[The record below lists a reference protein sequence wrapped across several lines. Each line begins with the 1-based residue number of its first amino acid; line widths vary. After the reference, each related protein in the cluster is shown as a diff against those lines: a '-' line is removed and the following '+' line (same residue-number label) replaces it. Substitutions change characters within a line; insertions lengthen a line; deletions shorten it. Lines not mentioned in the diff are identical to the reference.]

1 VLGLDGSVP
10 PSDPPSQHQLD
21 RRRAAGLVLVAVLS
35 VQVGG
40 AIAATLI
47 PDVGVLGSVALRM
60 WFAAALLVAIAR
72 PRLGGRSRADWATAV
87 AFGVA
92 LLAMNSAFY
101 GSLARLPIGV
111 AVTVEFS
118 GPLLLAALTSRRGR
132 DLAAVGLALVGVV
145 LICEVLSV
153 APSDLDLHGIG
164 LAAAAGACW
173 AAYILLSGRAG
184 ARFEGLD
191 GIALSMAVAALLAVP
206 LGLTAPASDM
216 VRPEVLALG
225 LGVAVLSSALPYS
238 LELVALRSLPPGV
251 FGVLLSLEPAAAALA
266 GLVVLDQTLHAEQLV
281 GMVAVVAAGVLVLGR
296 GRAAGEPPPI
306 GTDPDVSGTMTR

>member
-1 VLGLDGSVP
+1 MV
-10 PSDPPSQHQLD
+10 
-21 RRRAAGLVLVAVLS
+21 AAVLS
-35 VQVGG
+35 VQLGG

-47 PDVGVLGSVALRM
+47 PEVGVLGSVALRM
-60 WFAAALLVAIAR
+60 WFAALLLLGIAR
-72 PRLGGRSRADWATAV
+72 PRLGGRSREDWTTAV

-101 GSLARLPIGV
+101 GSLERLPIGV

-118 GPLLLAALTSRRGR
+118 GPLLLAAATSRRAR
-132 DLAAVGLALVGVV
+132 DLGAVALALVGVV

-153 APSDLDLHGIG
+153 SLGDLDLVGIG
-164 LAAAAGACW
+164 LAATAGACW

-191 GIALSMAVAALLAVP
+191 GIALSMAVAAVLALP
-206 LGLTAPASDM
+206 LGLSAPGESMRHPD
-216 VRPEVLALG
+216 VLLLA

-238 LELVALRSLPPGV
+238 LELVALRSLAPGV

-266 GLVVLDQTLHAEQLV
+266 GLVVLGQTLQPDQLV
-281 GMVAVVAAGVLVLGR
+281 GMTAVVAAGVLVLGR
-296 GRAAGEPPPI
+296 GTGPVTPPEPPI
-306 GTDPDVSGTMTR
+306 GTDPDLSGTMTG

>member
-1 VLGLDGSVP
+1 MTGDAQ
-10 PSDPPSQHQLD
+10 DQ
-21 RRRAAGLVLVAVLS
+21 RRAVVLVVAAVGS

-60 WFAAALLVAIAR
+60 WFAAGLLLLIAR
-72 PRLGGRSRADWATAV
+72 PRLGGRAREDWAVAV

-145 LICEVLSV
+145 LICEVLTV
-153 APSDLDLHGIG
+153 TPADLDLAGIA

-184 ARFEGLD
+184 ARFAGLD
-191 GIALSMAVAALLAVP
+191 GIAISMAVAAVLAVP
-206 LGLTAPASDM
+206 LGLTAPAASM
-216 VRPEVLALG
+216 LRPEVLALG

-238 LELVALRSLPPGV
+238 LELVALRSLAPGV

-266 GLVVLDQTLHAEQLV
+266 GLVVLGQRLHADQLV
-281 GMVAVVAAGVLVLGR
+281 GMAAVVAAGVLVLGR
-296 GRAAGEPPPI
+296 GRSAVVDSPI
-306 GTDPDVSGTMTR
+306 GTDPGSSGTMAR